1 MDQSIIQF
9 TVTIASSYSVEHS
22 LQWSV
27 LECVK
32 GGASGSEVRSHPEA
46 EAFLLM
52 NA

>member
-1 MDQSIIQF
+1 
-9 TVTIASSYSVEHS
+9 VAY
-22 LQWSV
+22 

-32 GGASGSEVRSHPEA
+32 GGGPGGLGTEVPQWQWGPGQGQSPGRGLGHFVPEA